1 MSRTHHDSGFPPR
14 VLWAA
19 TALVALTVAGALL
32 ARAGGV
38 GATRMADTPRV
49 ELRELRF
56 ADRADGGIDVFRV
69 DRPQPAFV
77 LAPGGDG
84 FVRGVLR
91 GLARERKRRGVA
103 QEVPYRLERWADGR
117 LTILDPATGRGADL
131 GAFGPANF
139 GAFRRLFDA
148 TRDASG
154 SATALAV
161 ATTGNATI
169 DSPGRE

>member
-1 MSRTHHDSGFPPR
+1 MSRAPHSGGFPAS

-19 TALVALTVAGALL
+19 GALVVLALVASLL
-32 ARAGGV
+32 ARTTGIGT
-38 GATRMADTPRV
+38 TRMADTARV
-49 ELRELRF
+49 ELRDLRF
-56 ADRADGGIDVFRV
+56 ADRADGGIDVFLV
-69 DRPQPAFV
+69 GDAQPAHV

-117 LTILDPATGRGADL
+117 LTITDPATGRGADL
-131 GAFGPANF
+131 GAFGPTNF

-148 TRDASG
+148 TRDAPG
-154 SATALAV
+154 TPAALAAV
-161 ATTGNATI
+161 APGQTME
-169 DSPGRE
+169 SLGRE